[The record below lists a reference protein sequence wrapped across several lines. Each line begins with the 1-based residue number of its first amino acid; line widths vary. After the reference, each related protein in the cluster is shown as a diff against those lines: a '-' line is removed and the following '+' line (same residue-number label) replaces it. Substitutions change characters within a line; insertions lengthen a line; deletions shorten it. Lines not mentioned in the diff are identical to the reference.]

1 MKILLTGG
9 TGSLGNAL
17 TKRLLKAGHS
27 VTIYSRDEYKQ
38 HNMKSL
44 FNNKKLSFIVGD
56 IRDEQKTIDSF
67 KGVDYVI
74 HAAALKHVYIG
85 EEEPDEVIKTNILG
99 SLNVIRAC
107 KVNNVKKAIL
117 VATDK
122 ACHPTTLYGA
132 TKMIAEKSFIAAN
145 KDSKTLFA
153 CVRYGNVVGS
163 RGSVIEYILKEKPES
178 INITDYKMTRFW
190 LSLEQAVDLVLL
202 ALKKAKKGEI
212 FVPMA
217 PASKISD
224 MFKWLQP
231 DIKIKETGMIAGEK
245 LHESMMSIDETRH
258 AIYEGKVFIILPEI
272 FGVKYT
278 DSDFEYSSDMAEKI
292 TKEEFLK
299 LI

>member
-1 MKILLTGG
+1 MKYLITGG
-9 TGSLGNAL
+9 VGSLGKAL
-17 TKRLLKAGHS
+17 TKRLLKLGHF

-38 HNMKSL
+38 HNMKAE
-44 FNNKKLSFIVGD
+44 FKNPKLEFIVGD
-56 IRDEQKTIDSF
+56 IRDREKTIKSF
-67 KGVDYVI
+67 RDVDYVV
-74 HAAALKHVYIG
+74 HAAALKHVYVG
-85 EEEPDEVIKTNILG
+85 EEEPEEVIKTNILG
-99 SLNVIRAC
+99 SLNVIEAC
-107 KVNNVKKAIL
+107 KVNGVKKAVL

-132 TKMIAEKSFIAAN
+132 TKMIAEKCFIAAN
-145 KDSKTLFA
+145 KNSKTTFV

-163 RGSVIEYILKEKPES
+163 RGSVIEYLLKEKPES
-178 INITDYKMTRFW
+178 INITDHRMTRFW
-190 LSLEQAVDLVLL
+190 LSLDQAVDLVLL

-212 FVPMA
+212 FIPMA

-231 DIKIKETGMIAGEK
+231 NIKIKETGMIAGEK

-278 DSDFEYSSDMAEKI
+278 ESDFEYSSEFADKI
-292 TKEEFLK
+292 SKEDFLK